1 MSIGGGIVPP
11 MITFQDT
18 HVGTAGFKGNGEK
31 RQMLDQSELTEEIEI
46 RCSETQTRTTS
57 EGEVCETP

>member
-1 MSIGGGIVPP
+1 